1 MGGYRLRGGVVLAL
15 SDDFLMELRSRADI
29 ETTISSYVNLK
40 RAGRI
45 SKGLC
50 PFHGEKTASF
60 TVYPDTQSYYCFG
73 CGNGGDVI
81 TFIKNIENLD
91 YIDAVRFLADKN
103 GMNMPEENSYDN
115 TMNKRRLRML
125 EANRE
130 AAKFFHS
137 CLGKPEGAV
146 GYKYF
151 KNRGLTDDT
160 IRKFGLG
167 FAPDNFYAL
176 TNYMLDKGYT
186 KEELV
191 ASNLA
196 RYAKSKPNVIYDN
209 FRNRVMFPIIDVKG
223 NVIAFGGRVM
233 DDSKP
238 KYLNTSDT
246 MVYKKS
252 QGVFALNLAKKS
264 GKDSLILCE
273 GYMDVIAL
281 HQAGFTNAVAGLGT
295 ALTGEQARLL
305 SRYAAEIMIA
315 YDADEAGQKAATR
328 ALSIFKGGTT
338 AKTKVLRLE
347 GGKDPDEIIKNYG
360 IEKIKAIIN
369 GAANEIEFALL
380 RERNKYD
387 IASDDGKRQ
396 YLQSAVKILATVG
409 AIERDIYASRLSDEL
424 SVSKDVIVRES
435 ERQAKRNVTIE
446 RKKEFTKMQTQGDV
460 LDKLNPQRKSFFAA
474 AKAEE
479 MLITLLMAN
488 PEFLRGVD
496 EKLSHEDFVTDF
508 NRRIYK
514 SVTDRLREGKP
525 AEISFLAGDLTDDE
539 ISAVAKIQTISHTLK
554 NTFEE
559 CEDCIKIIIN
569 EKNKKSIKGVAVE
582 DISDEEF
589 LKFFK
594 GDNN

>member
-1 MGGYRLRGGVVLAL
+1 MAL
-15 SDDFLMELRSRADI
+15 SDDFLTELRNRADI
-29 ETTISSYVNLK
+29 ESTISSYVNLK

-91 YIDAVRFLADKN
+91 YIDAVRFLADRV
-103 GMNMPEENSYDN
+103 GLDVPDENNYDS

-130 AAKFFHS
+130 AARFFHN
-137 CLGKPEGAV
+137 CLKTQDGTI
-146 GYKYF
+146 GYRYF
-151 KNRGLTDDT
+151 KDRGLTDDT

-167 FAPDNFYAL
+167 FAPDSFNAL
-176 TNYMLDKGYT
+176 TDYLMKLGYT
-186 KEELV
+186 KDELV
-191 ASNLA
+191 YANLA
-196 RYAKSKPNVIYDN
+196 RRSQKNPNNIYDN

-246 MVYKKS
+246 LVYKKS

-295 ALTGEQARLL
+295 ALTSEQAQLL
-305 SRYAAEIMIA
+305 SRYASEILIS
-315 YDADEAGQKAATR
+315 YDADEAGQKAAAR
-328 ALSIFKGGTT
+328 ALTIFKNTN
-338 AKTKVLRLE
+338 AKIKILRLS

-360 IEKIKAIIN
+360 VEKMKAIIT
-369 GAANEIEFALL
+369 GAANEVEFALL
-380 RERNKYD
+380 REHSKYD
-387 IASDDGKRQ
+387 LASDDGKRQ
-396 YLQSAVKILATVG
+396 YLQAAIKVLSTVG
-409 AIERDIYASRLSDEL
+409 AIELEIYASRIANEL
-424 SVSKDVIVRES
+424 SVAKEVIIS
-435 ERQAKRNVTIE
+435 EAKRQAKRNVVVE
-446 RKKEFTKMQTQGDV
+446 RKKEFTQIQRQEDI
-460 LDKLNPQRKSFFAA
+460 LDKLNSQRKSFYRA

-479 MLITLLMAN
+479 MLIALVMAN
-488 PEFLRGVD
+488 PEFLPGID
-496 EKLSHEDFVTDF
+496 EKLTFEDFVTDF
-508 NRRIYK
+508 NSRIYK
-514 SVTDRLREGKP
+514 AVTDRLRQGKS
-525 AEISFLAGDLTDDE
+525 AEISFLYGELTEDE

-554 NTFEE
+554 NTMAE
-559 CEDCIKIIIN
+559 CTDCINVILD
-569 EKNKKSIKGVAVE
+569 EKNKKSLKDVDVE
-582 DISDEEF
+582 NISDEDF

-594 GDNN
+594 

>member
-1 MGGYRLRGGVVLAL
+1 MAL
-15 SDDFLMELRSRADI
+15 SDDFLQELRNRADI
-29 ETTISSYVNLK
+29 ENTISSYVNLK

-91 YIDAVRFLADKN
+91 YIDAVRFLADRV
-103 GMNMPEENSYDN
+103 GLDMPDENNYDS

-130 AAKFFHS
+130 AARFFHN
-137 CLGKPEGAV
+137 CLKTNDGTI
-146 GYKYF
+146 GYRYF
-151 KNRGLTDDT
+151 KDRGLTDDT

-167 FAPDNFYAL
+167 FAPDSFNAL
-176 TNYMLDKGYT
+176 TNYLMNMGYT
-186 KEELV
+186 KDELV
-191 ASNLA
+191 YANLA
-196 RYAKSKPNVIYDN
+196 RRSQKNPNNIYDN

-246 MVYKKS
+246 LVYKKS
-252 QGVFALNLAKKS
+252 MGVFALNLAKKS

-295 ALTGEQARLL
+295 ALTSEQAHLL
-305 SRYAAEIMIA
+305 SRYASEILIS
-315 YDADEAGQKAATR
+315 YDADEAGQKAAAR
-328 ALSIFKGGTT
+328 ALGIFKNTT
-338 AKTKVLRLE
+338 AKIKILRLS

-360 IEKIKAIIN
+360 VEKMKAIIT
-369 GAANEIEFALL
+369 GAANEVEFALL
-380 RERNKYD
+380 REHSKYD

-396 YLQSAVKILATVG
+396 YLQAAIKVLSTVG
-409 AIERDIYASRLSDEL
+409 AIELEIYASRIANEL
-424 SVSKDVIVRES
+424 SVAKEVIIS
-435 ERQAKRNVTIE
+435 EAKRQAKKNTIVQQ
-446 RKKEFTKMQTQGDV
+446 KKEFTEIQRKEDI
-460 LDKLNPQRKSFFAA
+460 LDKLNSQRKAFYRAS
-474 AKAEE
+474 KAEE
-479 MLITLLMAN
+479 MLIALVMAN
-488 PEFLRGVD
+488 PEFLKSVD
-496 EKLSHEDFVTDF
+496 EKISSDDFVTDF
-508 NRRIYK
+508 NGRIYK
-514 SVTDRLREGKP
+514 TVTDRLGQGKS
-525 AEISFLAGDLTDDE
+525 AEISFLYGELTEDE

-554 NTFEE
+554 NTMAE
-559 CEDCIKIIIN
+559 CADCINVILD
-569 EKNKKSIKGVAVE
+569 EKNKKYLKDVDVE
-582 DISDEEF
+582 NISDEDF

-594 GDNN
+594 

>member
-1 MGGYRLRGGVVLAL
+1 MAL
-15 SDDFLMELRSRADI
+15 SDDFLQELRNRADI
-29 ETTISSYVNLK
+29 ESTISSYVNLK

-91 YIDAVRFLADKN
+91 YIDAVRFLADRV
-103 GMNMPEENSYDN
+103 GLDMPDENNYDS

-130 AAKFFHS
+130 AARFFHN
-137 CLGKPEGAV
+137 CLKTQDGTV
-146 GYKYF
+146 GYRYF
-151 KNRGLTDDT
+151 KDWGLTDDT

-167 FAPDNFYAL
+167 FAPDSFNAL
-176 TNYMLDKGYT
+176 TNYLMNMGYT
-186 KEELV
+186 KDELV
-191 ASNLA
+191 FANLA
-196 RYAKSKPNVIYDN
+196 RRSQKNPNNIYDN

-246 MVYKKS
+246 LVYKKS
-252 QGVFALNLAKKS
+252 MGVFALNLAKKS

-281 HQAGFTNAVAGLGT
+281 HQAGFTNAGAGLGT
-295 ALTGEQARLL
+295 ALTSEQAHLL
-305 SRYAAEIMIA
+305 SRYASEILIS
-315 YDADEAGQKAATR
+315 YDADEAGQKAAAR
-328 ALSIFKGGTT
+328 ALTIFKNTT
-338 AKTKVLRLE
+338 AKIKILRLS

-360 IEKIKAIIN
+360 VEKMKAIII
-369 GAANEIEFALL
+369 GAANEVEFALL
-380 RERNKYD
+380 REHSKYD
-387 IASDDGKRQ
+387 LASDDGKRQ
-396 YLQSAVKILATVG
+396 YLQAAIKVLSNVG
-409 AIERDIYASRLSDEL
+409 AIELEIYASRIANEL
-424 SVSKDVIVRES
+424 SVAKEVIIS
-435 ERQAKRNVTIE
+435 EAKRQAKKNNVVQQ
-446 RKKEFTKMQTQGDV
+446 KKEFTEIQRKEDI
-460 LDKLNPQRKSFFAA
+460 LDKLNPQRKTFYRA

-479 MLITLLMAN
+479 MLIALVMAN
-488 PEFLRGVD
+488 PEFLKGID
-496 EKLSHEDFVTDF
+496 EKLSYEDYITDF

-514 SVTDRLREGKP
+514 AVTDRLRQGKS
-525 AEISFLAGDLTDDE
+525 AEISFLYGDLTEDE

-554 NTFEE
+554 NTMAE
-559 CEDCIKIIIN
+559 CLDCINVILG
-569 EKNKKSIKGVAVE
+569 EKNKKSLKDVDVE
-582 DISDEEF
+582 GISDEDF

-594 GDNN
+594 

>member
-1 MGGYRLRGGVVLAL
+1 
-15 SDDFLMELRSRADI
+15 MELRSRADI
-29 ETTISSYVNLK
+29 ESIISSYVNLK

-91 YIDAVRFLADKN
+91 YIDAVRFLADRV
-103 GMNMPEENSYDN
+103 GIDMPDENNYDN
-115 TMNKRRLRML
+115 TMNKRRLRIL

-130 AAKFFHS
+130 AARFFHK
-137 CLGKPEGAV
+137 CLQTQDGAI
-146 GYKYF
+146 GYRYF
-151 KNRGLTDDT
+151 KERGLADET
-160 IRKFGLG
+160 IVRFGLG
-167 FAPDNFYAL
+167 FAPDSFFAL
-176 TNYMLDKGYT
+176 TNYLIGKGFT

-191 ASNLA
+191 FANLA
-196 RYAKSKPNVIYDN
+196 RHSQKNPDNIYDN

-246 MVYKKS
+246 LVYKKS
-252 QGVFALNLAKKS
+252 MGVFALNLAKKS

-295 ALTGEQARLL
+295 ALTGEQAQLL
-305 SRYAAEIMIA
+305 SRYASEILIS
-315 YDADEAGQKAATR
+315 YDADEAGQKAAAR
-328 ALSIFKGGTT
+328 ALQIFKKTN
-338 AKTKVLRLE
+338 AKIKILRLT

-360 IEKIKAIIN
+360 VEKMKAIIT

-380 RERNKYD
+380 REQGKYD
-387 IASDDGKRQ
+387 LASDDGKPQ
-396 YLQSAVKILATVG
+396 YLQAAIKDLSAVSP
-409 AIERDIYASRLSDEL
+409 IELEIYASRIADEL
-424 SVSKDVIVRES
+424 SVSKDVIITE
-435 ERQAKRNVTIE
+435 AKRQGKRNTVVQQK
-446 RKKEFTKMQTQGDV
+446 REFTEIQRQEDI
-460 LDKLNPQRKSFFAA
+460 LDKLNPQRKKYYRG

-479 MLITLLMAN
+479 MLIALLMAN
-488 PEFLRGVD
+488 PEFLND
-496 EKLSHEDFVTDF
+496 TDKKISSEDFVTDF
-508 NRRIYK
+508 NGRIYK
-514 SVTDRLREGKP
+514 AVTDRIRQGKSH
-525 AEISFLAGDLTDDE
+525 EISFLYGELTDDE
-539 ISAVAKIQTISHTLK
+539 INAVAKIQTISHTLK
-554 NTFEE
+554 NTFAE
-559 CEDCIKIIIN
+559 CEDCISVILN
-569 EKNKKSIKGVAVE
+569 EKNKKKLKSVDVDTITDE
-582 DISDEEF
+582 DF

-594 GDNN
+594 NNQ

>member
-1 MGGYRLRGGVVLAL
+1 MAL
-15 SDDFLMELRSRADI
+15 SDDFLMELRNRADI
-29 ETTISSYVNLK
+29 ESTISSYVNLK

-91 YIDAVRFLADKN
+91 YIDAVRFLADRV
-103 GMNMPEENSYDN
+103 GLDVPDENNYDN

-130 AAKFFHS
+130 AARFFHK
-137 CLGKPEGAV
+137 CLQTKDGSI
-146 GYKYF
+146 GYRYF
-151 KNRGLTDDT
+151 KERGLTDDT

-167 FAPDNFYAL
+167 FAPDSFYSL

-186 KEELV
+186 KDELV
-191 ASNLA
+191 FANLA
-196 RYAKSKPNVIYDN
+196 RRSQKNPNNIYDN

-246 MVYKKS
+246 LVYKKS
-252 QGVFALNLAKKS
+252 MGVFALNLAKKS

-273 GYMDVIAL
+273 GYMDVIAM
-281 HQAGFTNAVAGLGT
+281 HQAGFTNTVAGLGT
-295 ALTGEQARLL
+295 ALTSEQAQLL
-305 SRYAAEIMIA
+305 SRYASEVLIS
-315 YDADEAGQKAATR
+315 YDADEAGQKAAAR
-328 ALSIFKGGTT
+328 ALQIFK
-338 AKTKVLRLE
+338 KTNVKIKVLHLS

-360 IEKIKAIIN
+360 VEKMKAIIT

-380 RERNKYD
+380 REHSKYD
-387 IASDDGKRQ
+387 LASDDGKRQ
-396 YLQSAVKILATVG
+396 YLQAAVKILSSVG
-409 AIERDIYASRLSDEL
+409 AIELEIYASRIADEL
-424 SVSKDVIVRES
+424 SVAKEVIVTEAK
-435 ERQAKRNVTIE
+435 RQAKRNTVIQQ
-446 RKKEFTKMQTQGDV
+446 KKEFTEIQRQDDI
-460 LDKLNPQRKSFFAA
+460 LDKLNSQRKTFYRA

-479 MLITLLMAN
+479 MLIALVMAN
-488 PEFLRGVD
+488 PEFLSGVD
-496 EKLSHEDFVTDF
+496 ERISATDFVTDF
-508 NRRIYK
+508 NMRIYK
-514 SVTDRLREGKP
+514 SVTDRLRQGKS
-525 AEISFLAGDLTDDE
+525 AEISFLYGELTEDE

-554 NTFEE
+554 NTFAE
-559 CEDCIKIIIN
+559 CVDCITVILN
-569 EKNKKSIKGVAVE
+569 EKNKKSLKGVNVE
-582 DISDEEF
+582 DISDEDF

-594 GDNN
+594 

>member
-1 MGGYRLRGGVVLAL
+1 MAL
-15 SDDFLMELRSRADI
+15 SDDFLQELRNRADI
-29 ETTISSYVNLK
+29 ESTISSYVNLK

-91 YIDAVRFLADKN
+91 YIDAVRFLADRV
-103 GMNMPEENSYDN
+103 GLDMPDENNYDS

-130 AAKFFHS
+130 AARFFHNV
-137 CLGKPEGAV
+137 LKTNDGVV
-146 GYKYF
+146 GYRYF
-151 KNRGLTDDT
+151 KDRGLTDDT

-167 FAPDNFYAL
+167 FAPDSFNAL
-176 TNYMLDKGYT
+176 TNYLMNKGYT
-186 KEELV
+186 KDELV
-191 ASNLA
+191 YANLA
-196 RYAKSKPNVIYDN
+196 RRSQKNPNNIYDN

-246 MVYKKS
+246 LVYKKS
-252 QGVFALNLAKKS
+252 MGVFALNLAKKS

-295 ALTGEQARLL
+295 ALTSEQAHLL
-305 SRYAAEIMIA
+305 SRYASEILIS
-315 YDADEAGQKAATR
+315 YDADEAGQKAAAR
-328 ALSIFKGGTT
+328 ALTIFKNTT
-338 AKTKVLRLE
+338 AKIKILRLS

-360 IEKIKAIIN
+360 VEKMKAIIT
-369 GAANEIEFALL
+369 GAANEVEFALL
-380 RERNKYD
+380 REHSKYD
-387 IASDDGKRQ
+387 LASDDGKRQ
-396 YLQSAVKILATVG
+396 YLQAAIKVLSTVG
-409 AIERDIYASRLSDEL
+409 AIELEIYASRIANEL
-424 SVSKDVIVRES
+424 SVAKDVIIS
-435 ERQAKRNVTIE
+435 EAKRQAKKNTVVQQ
-446 RKKEFTKMQTQGDV
+446 KKEFTEIQRQEDI
-460 LDKLNPQRKSFFAA
+460 LDKLNSQRKTFYRAS
-474 AKAEE
+474 KAEE
-479 MLITLLMAN
+479 MLIALIMAN
-488 PEFLRGVD
+488 PEFLKSVD
-496 EKLSHEDFVTDF
+496 EKISYEDFVTDF
-508 NRRIYK
+508 NKRIYK
-514 SVTDRLREGKP
+514 AVTDRLRQGKS
-525 AEISFLAGDLTDDE
+525 AEISFLYGELTEDD

-554 NTFEE
+554 NTLAE
-559 CEDCIKIIIN
+559 CSDCINVILN
-569 EKNKKSIKGVAVE
+569 EKNKKSLKDVDVE
-582 DISDEEF
+582 NISDEDF

-594 GDNN
+594 

>member
-1 MGGYRLRGGVVLAL
+1 
-15 SDDFLMELRSRADI
+15 MELRSRADI
-29 ETTISSYVNLK
+29 ESTISSYVNLK

-91 YIDAVRFLADKN
+91 YIDAVRFLADRV
-103 GMNMPEENSYDN
+103 GMDMPDENSYDN

-130 AAKFFHS
+130 AARFFHK
-137 CLGKPEGAV
+137 CLQTQDGAI
-146 GYKYF
+146 GYRYF
-151 KNRGLTDDT
+151 KERGLTDEV
-160 IRKFGLG
+160 IVKFGLG
-167 FAPDNFYAL
+167 FAPDSFFAL
-176 TNYMLDKGYT
+176 TNYLISKGFT

-191 ASNLA
+191 FANLA
-196 RYAKSKPNVIYDN
+196 RRSQKNPNNIYDN
-209 FRNRVMFPIIDVKG
+209 FRNRVIFPIIDVKG

-246 MVYKKS
+246 LVYKKS
-252 QGVFALNLAKKS
+252 MGVFALNLAKKS

-295 ALTGEQARLL
+295 ALTSEQAQLL
-305 SRYAAEIMIA
+305 SRYASEILIS
-315 YDADEAGQKAATR
+315 YDADEAGQKAAAR
-328 ALSIFKGGTT
+328 ALQIFKKTN
-338 AKTKVLRLE
+338 AKIKILRLS

-360 IEKIKAIIN
+360 VEKMKAIIT

-380 RERNKYD
+380 REQSKYD

-396 YLQSAVKILATVG
+396 YLQSAIKVLSSVG
-409 AIERDIYASRLSDEL
+409 PIELEIYASRIADEL
-424 SVSKDVIVRES
+424 SVSKDVIITEAK
-435 ERQAKRNVTIE
+435 RQAKRNTVVQQK
-446 RKKEFTKMQTQGDV
+446 REFTEIQRQEDI
-460 LDKLNPQRKSFFAA
+460 LDKLNPQRKAFYRG

-479 MLITLLMAN
+479 MLIALIMAN
-488 PEFLRGVD
+488 PEFVADVD
-496 EKLSHEDFVTDF
+496 KKLSYEDFITDF
-508 NRRIYK
+508 NGRIYK
-514 SVTDRLREGKP
+514 AVTDRIRQGKSH
-525 AEISFLAGDLTDDE
+525 EISFLYGELTDDE
-539 ISAVAKIQTISHTLK
+539 INAVAKIQTISHTLK
-554 NTFEE
+554 NTFAE
-559 CEDCIKIIIN
+559 CDDCISVILN
-569 EKNKKSIKGVAVE
+569 EKNKKKLKSTDV
-582 DISDEEF
+582 DNISDEDF
-589 LKFFK
+589 LKFF
-594 GDNN
+594 NNK

>member
-1 MGGYRLRGGVVLAL
+1 MAL
-15 SDDFLMELRSRADI
+15 SDDFLTELRNRADI
-29 ETTISSYVNLK
+29 ETTLSSYVNLK

-50 PFHGEKTASF
+50 PFHGEKTPSF

-91 YIDAVRFLADKN
+91 YIDAVRFLADRV
-103 GMNMPEENSYDN
+103 GIDMPDENSYDS

-130 AAKFFHS
+130 AARFFHNT
-137 CLGKPEGAV
+137 LKTKDGTV

-151 KNRGLTDDT
+151 KDRGLTDDT

-167 FAPDNFYAL
+167 FAPDSFNAL
-176 TNYMLDKGYT
+176 TNYLMNMGYT
-186 KEELV
+186 KDELV
-191 ASNLA
+191 YANLA
-196 RYAKSKPNVIYDN
+196 RRSQKNPNNIYDN

-246 MVYKKS
+246 LVYKKS
-252 QGVFALNLAKKS
+252 MGVFALNLAKKS
-264 GKDSLILCE
+264 GEDSLILCE

-295 ALTGEQARLL
+295 ALTSEQAHLL
-305 SRYAAEIMIA
+305 SRYASEILIS

-328 ALSIFKGGTT
+328 ALTIFKNTP
-338 AKTKVLRLE
+338 AKIKILRLS

-360 IEKIKAIIN
+360 VEKMKAIIT
-369 GAANEIEFALL
+369 GAANEVEFALL
-380 RERNKYD
+380 REHSKYD
-387 IASDDGKRQ
+387 LASDDGKRQ
-396 YLQSAVKILATVG
+396 YLQAAIKVLSTVG
-409 AIERDIYASRLSDEL
+409 AIELEIYASRIADEL
-424 SVSKDVIVRES
+424 SVSKDVIVS
-435 ERQAKRNVTIE
+435 EAKRQAKRNQVTAQK
-446 RKKEFTKMQTQGDV
+446 REFTEIQKKDDI
-460 LDKLNPQRKSFFAA
+460 LDKLNPQRKKFYRAS
-474 AKAEE
+474 KAEE
-479 MLITLLMAN
+479 MLIALVMAN
-488 PEFLRGVD
+488 PEFLNGVD
-496 EKLSHEDFVTDF
+496 EKMSFEDFVTDF

-514 SVTDRLREGKP
+514 AVTCRLRQGKS
-525 AEISFLAGDLTDDE
+525 AEISFLYGELTEDD

-554 NTFEE
+554 NTMAE
-559 CEDCIKIIIN
+559 CYDCINVILN
-569 EKNKKSIKGVAVE
+569 EKNKKSLKDVDVE
-582 DISDEEF
+582 NISDEDF

-594 GDNN
+594 

>member
-1 MGGYRLRGGVVLAL
+1 MAL
-15 SDDFLMELRSRADI
+15 SDDFLQELRNRADI
-29 ETTISSYVNLK
+29 ESTISSYVNLK

-91 YIDAVRFLADKN
+91 YIDAVKFLADRV
-103 GMNMPEENSYDN
+103 GLDMPDENNYDS

-130 AAKFFHS
+130 AARFFHNS
-137 CLGKPEGAV
+137 LGKKEGEI
-146 GYKYF
+146 GYRYF
-151 KNRGLTDDT
+151 KERGLTDDI

-167 FAPDNFYAL
+167 FAPDSFNAL
-176 TNYMLDKGYT
+176 TNYLMDKGFT

-191 ASNLA
+191 FANLA
-196 RYAKSKPNVIYDN
+196 RRSQKNPNNIYDN

-246 MVYKKS
+246 LVYKKS
-252 QGVFALNLAKKS
+252 MGVFALNLAKKS

-295 ALTGEQARLL
+295 AITSEQANLL
-305 SRYAAEIMIA
+305 SRYASEILIA

-328 ALSIFKGGTT
+328 ALTIFK
-338 AKTKVLRLE
+338 KTPAQIKVLRLS

-360 IEKIKAIIN
+360 VEKMKSIIT

-380 RERNKYD
+380 REHGKYD
-387 IASDDGKRQ
+387 LASDDGKRQ
-396 YLQSAVKILATVG
+396 YLQSAIKILSTVG
-409 AIERDIYASRLSDEL
+409 AVELEIYASRIANEL
-424 SVSKDVIVRES
+424 SVAKEVIIS
-435 ERQAKRNVTIE
+435 EAKRQAKRNTVVQQ
-446 RKKEFTKMQTQGDV
+446 KKEFTQIQRQEDV
-460 LDKLNPQRKSFFAA
+460 LDKLNPQRKSFFRG

-479 MLITLLMAN
+479 MLIAIVMAN
-488 PEFLRGVD
+488 PEFLKNID
-496 EKLSHEDFVTDF
+496 EKISSEDFVTDF
-508 NRRIYK
+508 NSRIYK
-514 SVTDRLREGKP
+514 TVTDRLRQGKS
-525 AEISFLAGDLTDDE
+525 AEISFLYGELTEDE
-539 ISAVAKIQTISHTLK
+539 LSAVAKIQTMSHTLK
-554 NTFEE
+554 NTFAE
-559 CEDCIKIIIN
+559 CEDCISVILS
-569 EKNKKSIKGVAVE
+569 EKNKKGLQNISVDG
-582 DISDEEF
+582 ISDEEF

-594 GDNN
+594 

>member
-1 MGGYRLRGGVVLAL
+1 MAL
-15 SDDFLMELRSRADI
+15 SDDFLQELRNRADI
-29 ETTISSYVNLK
+29 ESTISSYVNLK

-91 YIDAVRFLADKN
+91 YIDAVRFLADRV
-103 GMNMPEENSYDN
+103 GLDMPDENNYDS

-130 AAKFFHS
+130 AARFFHN
-137 CLGKPEGAV
+137 CLKTQDGTV
-146 GYKYF
+146 GYRYF
-151 KNRGLTDDT
+151 KDRGLTDDT

-167 FAPDNFYAL
+167 FAPDSFNAL
-176 TNYMLDKGYT
+176 TNYLMNMGYT
-186 KEELV
+186 KDELV
-191 ASNLA
+191 FANLA
-196 RYAKSKPNVIYDN
+196 RRSQKNPNNIYDN

-246 MVYKKS
+246 LVYKKS
-252 QGVFALNLAKKS
+252 MGVFALNLAKKS

-295 ALTGEQARLL
+295 ALTSEQAHLL
-305 SRYAAEIMIA
+305 SRYASEILIS
-315 YDADEAGQKAATR
+315 YDADEAGQKAAAR
-328 ALSIFKGGTT
+328 ALTIFKNTT
-338 AKTKVLRLE
+338 AKIKILRLS

-360 IEKIKAIIN
+360 VEKMKAIII
-369 GAANEIEFALL
+369 GAANEVEFALL
-380 RERNKYD
+380 REHSKYD
-387 IASDDGKRQ
+387 LASDDGKRQ
-396 YLQSAVKILATVG
+396 YLQAAIKVLSNVG
-409 AIERDIYASRLSDEL
+409 AIELEIYASRIANEL
-424 SVSKDVIVRES
+424 SVAKEVIIS
-435 ERQAKRNVTIE
+435 EAKRQAKKNNVVQQ
-446 RKKEFTKMQTQGDV
+446 KKEFTEIQRKEDI
-460 LDKLNPQRKSFFAA
+460 LDKLNPQRKTFYRA

-479 MLITLLMAN
+479 MLIALVMAN
-488 PEFLRGVD
+488 PEFLKGVD
-496 EKLSHEDFVTDF
+496 EKLSYEDYITDF

-514 SVTDRLREGKP
+514 AVTDRLRQGKS
-525 AEISFLAGDLTDDE
+525 AEISFLYGDLTEDE

-554 NTFEE
+554 NTMAE
-559 CEDCIKIIIN
+559 CLDCINVILG
-569 EKNKKSIKGVAVE
+569 EKNKKSLKDVDVE
-582 DISDEEF
+582 GISDEDF

-594 GDNN
+594 

>member
-1 MGGYRLRGGVVLAL
+1 MAL
-15 SDDFLMELRSRADI
+15 SDDFLQELRNRADI
-29 ETTISSYVNLK
+29 ESTISSYVNLK

-91 YIDAVRFLADKN
+91 YIDAVRFLADRV
-103 GMNMPEENSYDN
+103 GLDMPDENSYDS

-130 AAKFFHS
+130 AARFFHNV
-137 CLGKPEGAV
+137 LKTNDGTV
-146 GYKYF
+146 GYRYF
-151 KNRGLTDDT
+151 KDRGLTDDT

-167 FAPDNFYAL
+167 FAPDSFNAL
-176 TNYMLDKGYT
+176 INYLMNKGYT
-186 KEELV
+186 KDELV
-191 ASNLA
+191 YANLS
-196 RYAKSKPNVIYDN
+196 RRSQKNPDNIYDN

-246 MVYKKS
+246 LVYKKS
-252 QGVFALNLAKKS
+252 MGVFALNLAKKS

-295 ALTGEQARLL
+295 ALTSEQAHLL
-305 SRYAAEIMIA
+305 SRYASEILIS
-315 YDADEAGQKAATR
+315 YDADEAGQKAAAR
-328 ALSIFKGGTT
+328 ALTIFKSTN
-338 AKTKVLRLE
+338 AKIKILRLS

-360 IEKIKAIIN
+360 VEKMKAIIT
-369 GAANEIEFALL
+369 GAANEVEFALL
-380 RERNKYD
+380 REHSKYD
-387 IASDDGKRQ
+387 LASDDGKRQ
-396 YLQSAVKILATVG
+396 YLQAAIKVLSGVG
-409 AIERDIYASRLSDEL
+409 AIELEIYASRLANEL
-424 SVSKDVIVRES
+424 SVAKDVIIAEAK
-435 ERQAKRNVTIE
+435 RQAKRNTVVE
-446 RKKEFTKMQTQGDV
+446 RKKEFTQIQRQEDI
-460 LDKLNPQRKSFFAA
+460 LDKLNSQRKAYYRS

-479 MLITLLMAN
+479 MLIALVMAN
-488 PEFLRGVD
+488 PEFLKGID
-496 EKLSHEDFVTDF
+496 EKISYEDFVTDF
-508 NRRIYK
+508 NKRIFK
-514 SVTDRLREGKP
+514 AVTDRLRQGKS
-525 AEISFLAGDLTDDE
+525 AEISFLYGELTEDE

-554 NTFEE
+554 NTMAE
-559 CEDCIKIIIN
+559 CHDCINVILN
-569 EKNKKSIKGVAVE
+569 EKNKKSLKDVDVE
-582 DISDEEF
+582 NISDEDF

-594 GDNN
+594 

>member
-1 MGGYRLRGGVVLAL
+1 MAL

-130 AAKFFHS
+130 AAKFFHN

-151 KNRGLTDDT
+151 KNRGLSDDT

-315 YDADEAGQKAATR
+315 YDADEAGQKAAAR
-328 ALSIFKGGTT
+328 ALGIFKNTPVNI
-338 AKTKVLRLE
+338 KVLHLS

-380 RERNKYD
+380 RERNKFD

-460 LDKLNPQRKSFFAA
+460 LDKLNPQRKSFYAA

>member
-1 MGGYRLRGGVVLAL
+1 MAL
-15 SDDFLMELRSRADI
+15 SDDFLTELRNRADI
-29 ETTISSYVNLK
+29 ESTISSYVNLK

-91 YIDAVRFLADKN
+91 YIDAVRFLADRV
-103 GMNMPEENSYDN
+103 GLDVPDENNYDS

-130 AAKFFHS
+130 AARFFHN
-137 CLGKPEGAV
+137 CLKTQDGTI
-146 GYKYF
+146 GYRYF
-151 KNRGLTDDT
+151 KDRGLTDDT

-167 FAPDNFYAL
+167 FAPDSFNAL
-176 TNYMLDKGYT
+176 TNYLMKLGYT
-186 KEELV
+186 KDELV
-191 ASNLA
+191 YANLA
-196 RYAKSKPNVIYDN
+196 RRSQKNPNNIYDN

-246 MVYKKS
+246 LVYKKS

-295 ALTGEQARLL
+295 ALTSEQAQLL
-305 SRYAAEIMIA
+305 SRYASEILIS
-315 YDADEAGQKAATR
+315 YDADEAGQKAAAR
-328 ALSIFKGGTT
+328 ALTIFKNTN
-338 AKTKVLRLE
+338 AKIKILRLS

-360 IEKIKAIIN
+360 VEKMKAIIT
-369 GAANEIEFALL
+369 GAANEVEFALL
-380 RERNKYD
+380 REHSKYD
-387 IASDDGKRQ
+387 LASDDGKRQ
-396 YLQSAVKILATVG
+396 YLQAAIKVLSTVG
-409 AIERDIYASRLSDEL
+409 AIELEIYASRIANEL
-424 SVSKDVIVRES
+424 SVAKEVIIS
-435 ERQAKRNVTIE
+435 EAKRQAKRNVVVE
-446 RKKEFTKMQTQGDV
+446 RKKEFTQIQRQEDI
-460 LDKLNPQRKSFFAA
+460 LDKLNSQRKSFYRA

-479 MLITLLMAN
+479 MLIALVMAN
-488 PEFLRGVD
+488 PEFLPGID
-496 EKLSHEDFVTDF
+496 EKLTFEDFVTDF

-514 SVTDRLREGKP
+514 AVTDRLRQGKS
-525 AEISFLAGDLTDDE
+525 AEISFLYGELTEDE

-554 NTFEE
+554 NTMAE
-559 CEDCIKIIIN
+559 CMDCINVILD
-569 EKNKKSIKGVAVE
+569 EKNKKSLKDVDVE
-582 DISDEEF
+582 NISDEDF

-594 GDNN
+594 

>member
-1 MGGYRLRGGVVLAL
+1 MAL
-15 SDDFLMELRSRADI
+15 SDDFLTELRNRADI
-29 ETTISSYVNLK
+29 ESTISSYVNLK

-50 PFHGEKTASF
+50 PFHGEKTPSF

-103 GMNMPEENSYDN
+103 GMDMPDENSYDS
-115 TMNKRRLRML
+115 TVNKRRLRML

-130 AAKFFHS
+130 AARFFHK
-137 CLGKPEGAV
+137 CLTTKEGAV

-151 KNRGLTDDT
+151 RDRGLSDDT
-160 IRKFGLG
+160 IRRFGLG
-167 FAPDNFYAL
+167 FAPDDFHAL
-176 TNYMLDKGYT
+176 TNHMLKLGYT
-186 KEELV
+186 KDELV
-191 ASNLA
+191 FANLSRRSQKNESN
-196 RYAKSKPNVIYDN
+196 VYDN

-273 GYMDVIAL
+273 GYMDVIAM
-281 HQAGFTNAVAGLGT
+281 HQAGFTNTVAGLGT
-295 ALTGEQARLL
+295 ALTSEQAHLL
-305 SRYAAEIMIA
+305 SRYASEIMIA
-315 YDADEAGQKAATR
+315 YDADEAGQKAAAR
-328 ALSIFKGGTT
+328 ALTIFKNTPL
-338 AKTKVLRLE
+338 KIKVLHLS

-360 IEKIKAIIN
+360 IEKMKAIIN

-380 RERNKYD
+380 REHSKYD
-387 IASDDGKRQ
+387 VASDDGKRQ
-396 YLQSAVKILATVG
+396 YLQAAIKVLANVG
-409 AIERDIYASRLSDEL
+409 AIDLEIYASRLADEL
-424 SVSKDVIVRES
+424 SVSKDIIVS
-435 ERQAKRNVTIE
+435 EAKRLAKRNTTVQQ
-446 RKKEFTKMQTQGDV
+446 KKEFTQMVSQGDL
-460 LDKLNPQRKSFFAA
+460 LDKLNPQRKTYYRA

-479 MLITLLMAN
+479 MLIALVMAN
-488 PEFLRGVD
+488 HEFIKDV
-496 EKLSHEDFVTDF
+496 LSKITAEDFVTDF
-508 NRRIYK
+508 NGRIFK
-514 SVTDRLREGKP
+514 AVTDRISSGR
-525 AEISFLAGDLTDDE
+525 ASEISFLYGELTE
-539 ISAVAKIQTISHTLK
+539 EELSAVAKIQTVSHTLK
-554 NTFEE
+554 NTFAE
-559 CEDCIKIIIN
+559 CADCINIILN
-569 EKNKKSIKGVAVE
+569 EKNKKSLKDATVE
-582 DISDEEF
+582 GISDEDF

-594 GDNN
+594 N

>member
-1 MGGYRLRGGVVLAL
+1 MAL
-15 SDDFLMELRSRADI
+15 SDDFLMEIRSRADI

-50 PFHGEKTASF
+50 PFHGEKTPSF

-103 GMNMPEENSYDN
+103 GLNMPEENSYDN

-137 CLGKPEGAV
+137 CLGKPEGAI

-151 KNRGLTDDT
+151 KNRGLSDDT

-186 KEELV
+186 REELV
-191 ASNLA
+191 DANLA
-196 RYAKSKPNVIYDN
+196 RRSQKNPNNIYDN

-295 ALTGEQARLL
+295 ALTSEQAQLL
-305 SRYAAEIMIA
+305 SRYASEIMIS

-328 ALSIFKGGTT
+328 ALGIFKNTT
-338 AKTKVLRLE
+338 AQIKVLHLS
-347 GGKDPDEIIKNYG
+347 GGKDPDEILKNYG
-360 IEKIKAIIN
+360 VEKMKAIIS

-396 YLQSAVKILATVG
+396 YLQSAVKILSTVG
-409 AIERDIYASRLSDEL
+409 AIELDIYASRLSDAL
-424 SVSKDVIVRES
+424 SVSKDVIVS
-435 ERQAKRNVTIE
+435 EAKRQAKRNVAIE
-446 RKKEFTKMQTQGDV
+446 RKKEFTEFQKQGDV
-460 LDKLNPQRKSFFAA
+460 LDKLNPQRKTYFAA

-496 EKLSHEDFVTDF
+496 ERISADDFVTDF

-514 SVTDRLREGKP
+514 SVTDRLREGKS

-559 CEDCIKIIIN
+559 CEDCIKIIVN
-569 EKNKKSIKGVAVE
+569 EKNKKSLKDVSVE
-582 DISDEEF
+582 DISDEDF
-589 LKFFK
+589 LRFFK
-594 GDNN
+594 DNN

>member
-1 MGGYRLRGGVVLAL
+1 MAL
-15 SDDFLMELRSRADI
+15 SDDFLTELRNRADI

-50 PFHGEKTASF
+50 PFHGEKTPSF

-91 YIDAVRFLADKN
+91 YIDAVKFLADKT
-103 GMNMPEENSYDN
+103 GMNMPDRNSYDD
-115 TMNKRRLRML
+115 TLNKQRLRML

-137 CLGKPEGAV
+137 CLGKPEGAI
-146 GYKYF
+146 GYRYF
-151 KNRGLTDDT
+151 KNRGLSDDT
-160 IRKFGLG
+160 IRRFGLG

-176 TNYMLDKGYT
+176 TNHLLEKGYT
-186 KEELV
+186 KNELV
-191 ASNLA
+191 DANLS
-196 RYAKSKPNVIYDN
+196 RRSQKNPNNIYDN
-209 FRNRVMFPIIDVKG
+209 FRNRVIFPIIDVKG

-264 GKDSLILCE
+264 GQDSLILCE

-295 ALTGEQARLL
+295 ALTSEQANLL
-305 SRYAAEIMIA
+305 SRYASEILIS
-315 YDADEAGQKAATR
+315 YDADEAGQKAAAR
-328 ALSIFKGGTT
+328 ALEIFKNTN
-338 AKTKVLRLE
+338 AKIKVLHLS
-347 GGKDPDEIIKNYG
+347 GGKDPDEILKNYG
-360 IEKIKAIIN
+360 VEKMKSIIN
-369 GAANEIEFALL
+369 GAANEIEYALL
-380 RERNKYD
+380 REKEKYD

-396 YLQSAVKILATVG
+396 YIRSAIKILSTVG
-409 AIERDIYASRLSDEL
+409 AIELDIYASRLANEL
-424 SVSKDVIVRES
+424 SVSKDVIIS
-435 ERQAKRNVTIE
+435 EAKKQAKRNVTVE
-446 RKKEFTKMQTQGDV
+446 RKKEFTQIQTKGEI
-460 LDKLNPQRKSFFAA
+460 LDKLNSQRKMYFAA
-474 AKAEE
+474 SKAEE
-479 MLITLLMAN
+479 MLIALLMAN
-488 PEFLRGVD
+488 PEFIKSVD
-496 EKLSHEDFVTDF
+496 ERISADDFVTDF
-508 NRRIYK
+508 NRRIFK
-514 SVTDRLREGKP
+514 AVTERLREGKSP
-525 AEISFLAGDLTDDE
+525 EISFLAGDLTDDE
-539 ISAVAKIQTISHTLK
+539 ISAVANIQTISHTLK

-559 CEDCIKIIIN
+559 CADCIKIITDEN
-569 EKNKKSIKGVAVE
+569 NKKSLKEVPVGE
-582 DISDEEF
+582 ISDEDF

-594 GDNN
+594 DNN

>member
-1 MGGYRLRGGVVLAL
+1 MAL
-15 SDDFLMELRSRADI
+15 SDDFLQELRNRADI

-91 YIDAVRFLADKN
+91 YIDAVRFLADRV
-103 GMNMPEENSYDN
+103 GLDMPDENNYDS

-130 AAKFFHS
+130 AARFFHN
-137 CLGKPEGAV
+137 CLKTNDGTI
-146 GYKYF
+146 GYRYF
-151 KNRGLTDDT
+151 KDRGLTDDT

-167 FAPDNFYAL
+167 FAPDSFNAL
-176 TNYMLDKGYT
+176 TNYLINKGYT
-186 KEELV
+186 KDELV
-191 ASNLA
+191 LANLA
-196 RYAKSKPNVIYDN
+196 RRSQKNPNNIYDN

-246 MVYKKS
+246 LVYKKS
-252 QGVFALNLAKKS
+252 MGVFALNLAKKS

-295 ALTGEQARLL
+295 ALTSEQAHLL
-305 SRYAAEIMIA
+305 SRYASEILIS
-315 YDADEAGQKAATR
+315 YDADEAGQKAAAR
-328 ALSIFKGGTT
+328 ALTIFKNTT
-338 AKTKVLRLE
+338 ANIKILRLS

-360 IEKIKAIIN
+360 VEKMKAIIT
-369 GAANEIEFALL
+369 GAANEVEFALL
-380 RERNKYD
+380 REHSKYD
-387 IASDDGKRQ
+387 LASDDGKRQ
-396 YLQSAVKILATVG
+396 YLQAAIKVLSNVG
-409 AIERDIYASRLSDEL
+409 AIELEIYASRIANEL
-424 SVSKDVIVRES
+424 SVAKDVIIS
-435 ERQAKRNVTIE
+435 EAKRQAKKNNVVGQ
-446 RKKEFTKMQTQGDV
+446 KKEFTEIQRQEDI
-460 LDKLNPQRKSFFAA
+460 LDKLNSQRKSFYRA

-479 MLITLLMAN
+479 MLIALIMAN
-488 PEFLRGVD
+488 PEFLKSVD
-496 EKLSHEDFVTDF
+496 EKISFEDFVTDF
-508 NRRIYK
+508 NKRIYK
-514 SVTDRLREGKP
+514 AVTDRLRQGKS
-525 AEISFLAGDLTDDE
+525 AEISFLYGELTEDE

-554 NTFEE
+554 NTLAE
-559 CEDCIKIIIN
+559 CSDCINVILN
-569 EKNKKSIKGVAVE
+569 EKNKKRLKDVDVE
-582 DISDEEF
+582 NISDEDF

-594 GDNN
+594 

>member
-1 MGGYRLRGGVVLAL
+1 MAL
-15 SDDFLMELRSRADI
+15 SDAFLTELRNRADI

-103 GMNMPEENSYDN
+103 GMNMPEENSYDD

-146 GYKYF
+146 GYQYF
-151 KNRGLTDDT
+151 KNRGLSDDT
-160 IRKFGLG
+160 IRRFGLG
-167 FAPDNFYAL
+167 FAPDSFFAL
-176 TNYMLDKGYT
+176 SNYMMSKGYT
-186 KEELV
+186 KDELV
-191 ASNLA
+191 FANLA
-196 RYAKSKPNVIYDN
+196 RRSTKNPNNIYDN

-246 MVYKKS
+246 LVYKKS

-295 ALTGEQARLL
+295 ALTSEQAQLL
-305 SRYAAEIMIA
+305 SRYASEIMIS

-328 ALSIFKGGTT
+328 ALEIFKNTT
-338 AKTKVLRLE
+338 ANIKVLHLS
-347 GGKDPDEIIKNYG
+347 GGKDPDEILKNYG
-360 IEKIKAIIN
+360 VEKMKAIIN

-380 RERNKYD
+380 RAQGSYD
-387 IASDDGKRQ
+387 IASDDGKRK
-396 YLQSAVKILATVG
+396 YLQEAIKILSKVG
-409 AIERDIYASRLSDEL
+409 AIELDIYASRLADEL
-424 SVSKDVIVRES
+424 SVSKDVIVGEAK
-435 ERQAKRNVTIE
+435 RQAKRNIKVE
-446 RKKEFTKMQTQGDV
+446 RKKEFTKIQTQGDI
-460 LDKLNPQRKSFFAA
+460 LDKLNPQRKLFYAA

-488 PEFLRGVD
+488 PEFLKNVN
-496 EKLSHEDFVTDF
+496 EKISYNDFITDF

-514 SVTDRLREGKP
+514 AVTDRLCEGKS

-554 NTFEE
+554 NTYDE
-559 CEDCIKIIIN
+559 CEDCIKVIIN
-569 EKNKKSIKGVAVE
+569 EKNKKNIKDVAVE
-582 DISDEEF
+582 NISDEEF

-594 GDNN
+594 KDDN

>member
-1 MGGYRLRGGVVLAL
+1 MAL
-15 SDDFLMELRSRADI
+15 SDDFLQELRNRADI

-91 YIDAVRFLADKN
+91 YIDAVRFLADRV
-103 GMNMPEENSYDN
+103 GLDMPDENNYDS

-130 AAKFFHS
+130 AARFFHN
-137 CLGKPEGAV
+137 CLKTNDGTI
-146 GYKYF
+146 GYRYF
-151 KNRGLTDDT
+151 KDRGLTDDT

-167 FAPDNFYAL
+167 FAPDSFNAL
-176 TNYMLDKGYT
+176 TNYLINKGYT
-186 KEELV
+186 KDELV
-191 ASNLA
+191 LANLA
-196 RYAKSKPNVIYDN
+196 RRSQKNPNNIYDN

-246 MVYKKS
+246 LVYKKS
-252 QGVFALNLAKKS
+252 MGVFALNLAKKS

-295 ALTGEQARLL
+295 ALTSEQAHLL
-305 SRYAAEIMIA
+305 SRYASEILIS
-315 YDADEAGQKAATR
+315 YDADEAGQKAAAR
-328 ALSIFKGGTT
+328 ALTIFKNTT
-338 AKTKVLRLE
+338 AKIKILRLS
-347 GGKDPDEIIKNYG
+347 GGKDPDEIIKNCG
-360 IEKIKAIIN
+360 VEKMKAIIT
-369 GAANEIEFALL
+369 GAANEVEFALL
-380 RERNKYD
+380 REHSKYD
-387 IASDDGKRQ
+387 LASDDGKRQ
-396 YLQSAVKILATVG
+396 YLQAAIKVLSNVG
-409 AIERDIYASRLSDEL
+409 AIELEIYASRIANEL
-424 SVSKDVIVRES
+424 SVAKDVIIS
-435 ERQAKRNVTIE
+435 EAKRQAKKNNVVGQ
-446 RKKEFTKMQTQGDV
+446 KKEFTEIQRQEDI
-460 LDKLNPQRKSFFAA
+460 LDKLNSQRKSFYRA

-479 MLITLLMAN
+479 MLIALIMAN
-488 PEFLRGVD
+488 PEFLKSVD
-496 EKLSHEDFVTDF
+496 EKISFEDFVTDF
-508 NRRIYK
+508 NKRIYK
-514 SVTDRLREGKP
+514 AVTDRLRQGKS
-525 AEISFLAGDLTDDE
+525 AEISFLYGELTEDE

-554 NTFEE
+554 NTLAE
-559 CEDCIKIIIN
+559 CSDCINVILN
-569 EKNKKSIKGVAVE
+569 EKNKKCLKDVDVE
-582 DISDEEF
+582 NISDEDF

-594 GDNN
+594 